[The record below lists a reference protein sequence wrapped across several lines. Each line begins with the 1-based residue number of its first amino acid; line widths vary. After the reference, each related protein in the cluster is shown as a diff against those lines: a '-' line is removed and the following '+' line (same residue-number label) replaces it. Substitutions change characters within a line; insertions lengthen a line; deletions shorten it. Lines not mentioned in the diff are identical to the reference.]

1 VDARAQLGGSGGTV
15 LQQGVSV
22 LALLD
27 TVIRHKVSLERL
39 PDESPWVQF
48 TSECQRFGAP
58 PCLNK

>member
-1 VDARAQLGGSGGTV
+1 V

-39 PDESPWVQF
+39 PDESPPWVQF
-48 TSECQRFGAP
+48 TSECQRFGPP